1 MTNGVSVPFHTGYK
15 TAELVRVS
23 VMSRGSMKAR
33 ACFDD
38 LMGACDDEGMRE
50 VYASYRKERDSDF

>member
-1 MTNGVSVPFHTGYK
+1 MPFHTGYK

-23 VMSRGSMKAR
+23 VMSRGSMKAH

-38 LMGACDDEGMRE
+38 LMGACDNEEMRD
-50 VYASYRKERDSDF
+50 VYVSYRKERDSDF